1 MSHPRTL
8 VVPVFIFFAYS
19 APDTGDLPNGLPVTG
34 LGEAASL
41 ILELFA
47 VGYVV
52 LRLAVQLLRYDL
64 VEYTK

>member
-8 VVPVFIFFAYS
+8 VVQLFIFFAYT
-19 APDTGDLPNGLPVTG
+19 APVTGDLPNGLPVTG
-34 LGEAASL
+34 LGEASGL

-47 VGYVV
+47 VGNVV

-64 VEYTK
+64 VEYIK

>member
-1 MSHPRTL
+1 
-8 VVPVFIFFAYS
+8 
-19 APDTGDLPNGLPVTG
+19 LPVTG

>member
-1 MSHPRTL
+1 VSHPRTL
-8 VVPVFIFFAYS
+8 VVLVFTFFMYS
-19 APDTGDLPNGLPVTG
+19 APVTGDRPNGLPVTG
-34 LGEAASL
+34 LGEGAGL

-52 LRLAVQLLRYDL
+52 FHLAVQLLRYDL